1 MTLENKPP
9 QSSGET
15 LFVKRI
21 LLIFATSLVLISGLA
36 FFVPGPVQKSS
47 YMGAEYCG
55 SCHKAEYQQWLL
67 SPHARA
73 TDVLPKE
80 HLANPSCTTCHAT
93 GVFEKGESFFKGV
106 QCESCH
112 GPGQFYASLHVKKDP
127 VLSKLLFMQKPSIES
142 CRHCHSET
150 ANLWSPH
157 RAMKKIDHWSVGV
170 GPFHGEQTQKNSGG
184 ITNSP

>member
-1 MTLENKPP
+1 MALNYKPP

-21 LLIFATSLVLISGLA
+21 LLIFATSLMLVFGLA
-36 FFVPGPVQKSS
+36 VFVPGPIQKSS

-55 SCHKAEYQQWLL
+55 SCHQAEYAQWIA

-73 TDVLPKE
+73 TEVLSKE
-80 HLANPSCTTCHAT
+80 QQKNPACTSCHANA
-93 GVFEKGESFFKGV
+93 VFEKGEPPFRGV

-112 GPGQFYASLHVKKDP
+112 GPGQYYASLHVKKDP
-127 VLSKLLFMQKPSIES
+127 VLSKLLFMQKPDLES
-142 CRHCHSET
+142 CRHCHSAP

-157 RAMKKIDHWSVGV
+157 RAMKKIDHWTTGETKA
-170 GPFHGEQTQKNSGG
+170 FHGVSINAHVSGG
-184 ITNSP
+184 